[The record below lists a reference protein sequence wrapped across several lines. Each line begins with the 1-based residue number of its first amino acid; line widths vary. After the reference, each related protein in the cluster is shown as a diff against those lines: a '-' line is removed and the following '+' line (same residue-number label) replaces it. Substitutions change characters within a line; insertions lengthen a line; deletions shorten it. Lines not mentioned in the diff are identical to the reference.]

1 MSREENTQAS
11 STRTPEDGKKVFF
24 KRRRGCPLSVAGAPE
39 ITYKDPDAL
48 SKFVSEGGRILPSR
62 VTNVSASKQRKLK
75 NQIKIARVLA
85 LMPFVSSGK

>member
-1 MSREENTQAS
+1 MSEENTQAS
-11 STRTPEDGKKVFF
+11 PARTPEDGKKVFF